1 MTNPARTSSSVPSR
15 VTTSWACT
23 ARSPSSSPGALNNPP
38 GGAACSRGA
47 KGNGTSA
54 MQNSPGIPLAA
65 FVVAIVLAGATIF
78 SVMAGVGGD
87 PALNELQIG
96 AAAWAVTLGMCGA
109 QGIVSIVL
117 EGRQLFVGAIAPRL
131 TNPLSAAIAACSML
145 LLILAGLTGLAI
157 VSGQP
162 TAVVGTAAGAGCFDL
177 GLLLLLFK
185 AGFVGHEAHLEPR
198 HDGVP
203 W

>member
-1 MTNPARTSSSVPSR
+1 
-15 VTTSWACT
+15 
-23 ARSPSSSPGALNNPP
+23 
-38 GGAACSRGA
+38 
-47 KGNGTSA
+47 

-65 FVVAIVLAGATIF
+65 LIVALVLAGATTV
-78 SVMAGVGGD
+78 SVMLGVGGD

-96 AAAWAVTLGMCGA
+96 AAAWALTLGLFGA

-117 EGRQLFVGAIAPRL
+117 EGRQLFVGTIGPRL
-131 TNPLSAAIAACSML
+131 TNPLSAAIAACSIL

-162 TAVVGTAAGAGCFDL
+162 TAVVGRAAGAGCLDL
-177 GLLLLLFK
+177 GLLLLLYK
-185 AGFVGHEAHLEPR
+185 EAFVGHEAHLEPR
-198 HDGVP
+198 QDGIP

>member
-1 MTNPARTSSSVPSR
+1 
-15 VTTSWACT
+15 
-23 ARSPSSSPGALNNPP
+23 
-38 GGAACSRGA
+38 
-47 KGNGTSA
+47 

-65 FVVAIVLAGATIF
+65 FVVAIVLAGATIV

-96 AAAWAVTLGMCGA
+96 AAAWAVTLAMFGA

-117 EGRQLFVGAIAPRL
+117 EGRQLFVGTIGPHL
-131 TNPLSAAIAACSML
+131 TNPLSAAIAACSIL

-162 TAVVGTAAGAGCFDL
+162 TAVVGTAAGAGCLDL
-177 GLLLLLFK
+177 GLLLLLYK
-185 AGFVGHEAHLEPR
+185 EAFVGHEAHLEPR
-198 HDGVP
+198 QDGIP

>member
-1 MTNPARTSSSVPSR
+1 V
-15 VTTSWACT
+15 
-23 ARSPSSSPGALNNPP
+23 
-38 GGAACSRGA
+38 
-47 KGNGTSA
+47 
-54 MQNSPGIPLAA
+54 QNSPGTPLAA
-65 FVVAIVLAGATIF
+65 FVVAIVLAGATIV

-96 AAAWAVTLGMCGA
+96 AAAWAVTLAMFGA

-117 EGRQLFVGAIAPRL
+117 EGRQLFVGTIGPRL
-131 TNPLSAAIAACSML
+131 TNPLSAAIAACSIL

-162 TAVVGTAAGAGCFDL
+162 TAVVGTAAGAGCLDL
-177 GLLLLLFK
+177 GLLLLLYK
-185 AGFVGHEAHLEPR
+185 EAFVGHEAHLEPR
-198 HDGVP
+198 QDGVP

>member
-1 MTNPARTSSSVPSR
+1 
-15 VTTSWACT
+15 
-23 ARSPSSSPGALNNPP
+23 
-38 GGAACSRGA
+38 
-47 KGNGTSA
+47 

-65 FVVAIVLAGATIF
+65 FVVAVVLTSATIA

-96 AAAWAVTLGMCGA
+96 AAAWAVTLAVFGA

-117 EGRQLFVGAIAPRL
+117 EGRQLFVGTIAPRL
-131 TNPLSAAIAACSML
+131 TNPLRAPRYGVDPLSAAIAACSIL
-145 LLILAGLTGLAI
+145 LLALAGLTGLAI

-162 TAVVGTAAGAGCFDL
+162 TAVVGTAAGAGCLDL
-177 GLLLLLFK
+177 GLLLLFYK
-185 AGFVGHEAHLEPR
+185 EAFIGHEAHLESR
-198 HDGVP
+198 QDGIP

>member
-1 MTNPARTSSSVPSR
+1 
-15 VTTSWACT
+15 
-23 ARSPSSSPGALNNPP
+23 
-38 GGAACSRGA
+38 
-47 KGNGTSA
+47 

-65 FVVAIVLAGATIF
+65 FVVAIVLAGATIV

-96 AAAWAVTLGMCGA
+96 AAAWAVTLAIFGA

-117 EGRQLFVGAIAPRL
+117 EGRQLFVGTIGPRL
-131 TNPLSAAIAACSML
+131 TNPLSAAIAACSIL
-145 LLILAGLTGLAI
+145 LMILAGLTGLAI

-162 TAVVGTAAGAGCFDL
+162 TAVVGTAAGAGCLDL
-177 GLLLLLFK
+177 GLLLLLYK
-185 AGFVGHEAHLEPR
+185 EAFVGHEAHLEPR
-198 HDGVP
+198 QDGIP

>member
-1 MTNPARTSSSVPSR
+1 
-15 VTTSWACT
+15 
-23 ARSPSSSPGALNNPP
+23 
-38 GGAACSRGA
+38 
-47 KGNGTSA
+47 

-65 FVVAIVLAGATIF
+65 FVVAIVLGGATIA
-78 SVMAGVGGD
+78 SVMLGVGGD

-96 AAAWAVTLGMCGA
+96 AAAWALTLAIFGA

-117 EGRQLFVGAIAPRL
+117 EGRQVFVGTIGPRP

-162 TAVVGTAAGAGCFDL
+162 TAVVGTAAGAGCLDL
-177 GLLLLLFK
+177 GLLLLLYK
-185 AGFVGHEAHLEPR
+185 EAFVGHEAHLEPR
-198 HDGVP
+198 QDGIP

>member
-1 MTNPARTSSSVPSR
+1 
-15 VTTSWACT
+15 
-23 ARSPSSSPGALNNPP
+23 
-38 GGAACSRGA
+38 
-47 KGNGTSA
+47 

-65 FVVAIVLAGATIF
+65 FVVAIVLAGATIV

-96 AAAWAVTLGMCGA
+96 AAAWAVTLAMFGA

-117 EGRQLFVGAIAPRL
+117 EGRQLYVGAIGPRL
-131 TNPLSAAIAACSML
+131 TNPLSAAIAACSIL
-145 LLILAGLTGLAI
+145 LLLLAGLTGLVI

-162 TAVVGTAAGAGCFDL
+162 TAVVGTAAGAGCLVL
-177 GLLLLLFK
+177 GLLLLLYK
-185 AGFVGHEAHLEPR
+185 EAFVGHEAHLEPR
-198 HDGVP
+198 HDGIP

>member
-1 MTNPARTSSSVPSR
+1 
-15 VTTSWACT
+15 
-23 ARSPSSSPGALNNPP
+23 
-38 GGAACSRGA
+38 
-47 KGNGTSA
+47 

-65 FVVAIVLAGATIF
+65 FVAAIVLAGATVV

-96 AAAWAVTLGMCGA
+96 AAAWAVTLALFGA

-117 EGRQLFVGAIAPRL
+117 EGRQLFVGTIGPRL
-131 TNPLSAAIAACSML
+131 TNPLSAAIATLSVL
-145 LLILAGLTGLAI
+145 LFILAGLTGLAI
-157 VSGQP
+157 VSGQA

-177 GLLLLLFK
+177 GLLLLLYK
-185 AGFVGHEAHLEPR
+185 EAFVGHEAHLEPR
-198 HDGVP
+198 QDGIP

>member
-1 MTNPARTSSSVPSR
+1 
-15 VTTSWACT
+15 
-23 ARSPSSSPGALNNPP
+23 
-38 GGAACSRGA
+38 
-47 KGNGTSA
+47 

-65 FVVAIVLAGATIF
+65 FVVAIGLAGATIV

-96 AAAWAVTLGMCGA
+96 AAAWAVTLAMFGA

-117 EGRQLFVGAIAPRL
+117 EGRQLFVGTIQPRL
-131 TNPLSAAIAACSML
+131 TNPLSAAIAACSVL
-145 LLILAGLTGLAI
+145 LMILAGLTGLAI

-162 TAVVGTAAGAGCFDL
+162 TAVVGTAAGAGCLDL
-177 GLLLLLFK
+177 GLLLLLYK
-185 AGFVGHEAHLEPR
+185 EAFVGHEAHLEPR
-198 HDGVP
+198 QDGIP

>member
-1 MTNPARTSSSVPSR
+1 V
-15 VTTSWACT
+15 
-23 ARSPSSSPGALNNPP
+23 
-38 GGAACSRGA
+38 
-47 KGNGTSA
+47 
-54 MQNSPGIPLAA
+54 QNSPGIPLAA
-65 FVVAIVLAGATIF
+65 FVVAIVLAGATIV

-96 AAAWAVTLGMCGA
+96 AAAWAVTLAMFGA

-117 EGRQLFVGAIAPRL
+117 EGRQLFVGTIGPRL
-131 TNPLSAAIAACSML
+131 ANPLSAAIAACSIL

-162 TAVVGTAAGAGCFDL
+162 TAVVGTAAGAGCLDL
-177 GLLLLLFK
+177 GLLFLLYK
-185 AGFVGHEAHLEPR
+185 EAFVGHEAHLEPR
-198 HDGVP
+198 QDGIP